1 MGISSRSLAVA
12 LTLSYG
18 LAGQIEQEAFETF
31 SDEQSANLVQDQE
44 QWNQWLQGPLNLNTA
59 SFEELV
65 DLPGS
70 SSVRA
75 HQLIEYRRRVGAIK
89 TIYELATLPN
99 WDVPFIEAVAPYVR
113 CAPRYGS
120 KKLTGGYW
128 KNELIIRSKSV
139 IEKPKGAIEGEYLG
153 KSASMYLRY
162 TGQKGKQI
170 SWGLALEKDAWEPL
184 LIEGKARF
192 HRSGYL
198 QIKPQWKLLDEV
210 IIGSFRLSMGQGI
223 IQKDGFRPSVGPQIR
238 NSGMVRI
245 RGHASSSES
254 GFQNGLIVRGTLKP
268 IQYGFWLSKTARSIR
283 FDTLTHQLVTYYSDG
298 LVRTNQRNSFYNS
311 SFERRSGAYLL
322 FATKPILLS
331 FTAEKRAW
339 TWKYQSGNH
348 PLVSQ
353 NNASFYAMY
362 RSAYGYLRTE
372 ISKSNDRKALEVE
385 MLVVPDDQWKLRWVY
400 REIFSDLENQLP
412 NFSQGITR
420 HSGMSS
426 TIECFWNPLPK
437 QHIYLRLANEVLR
450 RDGEPGSEQEIRK
463 RWSGRYTF
471 ESREGYQLQA
481 DLQHDLIQKRA
492 QFRIQFRRGTPHLQI
507 TLRGQWNVSRAG
519 QGALAFLDIQKEIGS
534 CFRLYSRIQLYNT
547 LDFDHRLYVYEND
560 VLYAF
565 SVPAFYGIGH
575 RIYFMIRYKT
585 GVHTIWIKAAQTNQW
600 DANTIGS
607 GLEERIGP
615 FRSEITI
622 QYKMRL

>member
-12 LTLSYG
+12 LALSYG

-31 SDEQSANLVQDQE
+31 SDDLSVNLVQDQE
-44 QWNQWLQGPLNLNTA
+44 QWSQWLQEPLNLNTA

-70 SSVRA
+70 NSVRA
-75 HQLIEYRRRVGAIK
+75 HQLIEYRLRVGAIK
-89 TIYELATLPN
+89 TIYELSTLPN
-99 WDVPFIEAVAPYVR
+99 WDISFIKSVAPYVQ
-113 CAPRYGS
+113 CAPRYGP
-120 KKLTGGYW
+120 KKLTSGFW

-139 IEKPKGAIEGEYLG
+139 IEKPKGAIEGDYLG
-153 KSASMYLRY
+153 KAASMYLRY

-170 SWGLALEKDAWEPL
+170 SWGLAFEKDAWEPL

-192 HRSGYL
+192 HESGYL
-198 QIKPQWKLLDEV
+198 QIKPRWKLLDEV
-210 IIGSFRLSMGQGI
+210 ILGSFRLSMGQGM
-223 IQKDGFRPSVGPQIR
+223 IQNDGFRPSVGPQIR
-238 NSGMVRI
+238 NSGMIRV

-254 GFQNGLIVRGTLKP
+254 GFQNGILVRGSLSP

-283 FDTLTHQLVTYYSDG
+283 YDTLSHSLITYYSDG
-298 LVRTNQRNSFYNS
+298 INRTTQRNSFYNS

-322 FATKPILLS
+322 FASKPIVLS
-331 FTAEKRAW
+331 IAAEKRSW
-339 TWKYQSGNH
+339 SWKYQSGNQ

-353 NNASFYAMY
+353 NNASLYAMY
-362 RSAYGYLRTE
+362 RSAYGYLRSE
-372 ISKSNDRKALEVE
+372 ISKSNDRKAIEVE
-385 MLVVPDDQWKLRWVY
+385 MLVVPDDQWKLRWVH
-400 REIFSDLENQLP
+400 REIYSDRENLLP

-420 HSGMSS
+420 HSGVSS
-426 TIECFWNPLPK
+426 IIECFWNPLPK

-450 RDGEPGSEQEIRK
+450 RDGEPGSDQEIRK

-471 ESREGYQLQA
+471 ETREGYQLQA

-492 QFRIQFRRGTPHLQI
+492 QFRIQFRRGTPNFQI
-507 TLRGQWNVSRAG
+507 TLRGQWNVSGAG
-519 QGALAFLDIQKEIGS
+519 RGALTFIDFQKEIGA
-534 CFRLYSRIQLYNT
+534 CFRLYSRVQLHNT
-547 LDFDHRLYVYEND
+547 PDFDHRLYVYEND

-575 RIYFMIRYKT
+575 RVYLMVRYKK
-585 GVHTIWIKAAQTNQW
+585 GVHTFWIKAAQTNQCE
-600 DANTIGS
+600 AKTIGS

-622 QYKMRL
+622 QYKLRL